1 MCLLSYS
8 HHVDRE
14 CGLRSTKTYLTLS
27 STVWWCWI
35 AQVGRVR
42 LVTDGGVHRLSNI
55 QVSWRLYDIIGGTL
69 LNHFPVFQCEIFHRV
84 ALQRHCRHLLAH

>member
-1 MCLLSYS
+1 MYFLSYS

-27 STVWWCWI
+27 PTVWWCWI
-35 AQVGRVR
+35 AIGGGVRIITDGRVH
-42 LVTDGGVHRLSNI
+42 GLSDI
-55 QVSWRLYDIIGGTL
+55 QVSFRLYDIIGGTL
-69 LNHFPVFQCEIFHRV
+69 LNHFPVFHCEIFHRV